1 MLVKT
6 LLTQDGNRKL
16 TNNRLFIIFT
26 VFCMLF
32 LNALPLSAVSQ
43 LNIGFIYVGPIGD
56 VGWTYSHEKSRLK
69 LIKDYSDIN
78 TVEVPMVDGK
88 NAEKVM
94 RNLISRGINVI
105 FATSYD
111 HGIGITAIAKEFP
124 DVQFFY
130 CAGHSKEPNVTNYF
144 GRMYEGSYLVG
155 ATAASISKTGTLG
168 YIGPKSIPETKR
180 IFNAFVLGARKIN
193 PEIKIKL
200 VWTGDWYAPAI
211 SNSMATKLFKS
222 GADVIFN
229 GGDSA
234 APFQV
239 ALDKKK
245 FAVGYYVN
253 VTKFAPDY
261 IAASSAWNWS
271 VFYDEIIPKL
281 QSNSWKKKDLW
292 WGIKQKAVVLEL
304 SDRAVSLTIRKEI
317 RQIETDLES
326 GDITIFKGPITDCFG
341 KKQLKDKIVATDK
354 DLLEMDWLLIEP
366 ESYSNVP

>member
-1 MLVKT
+1 M
-6 LLTQDGNRKL
+6 
-16 TNNRLFIIFT
+16 TNNGRAIIIT
-26 VFCMLF
+26 VFCILF
-32 LNALPLSAVSQ
+32 LNALPLAASSQ
-43 LNIGFIYVGPIGD
+43 LNVGFIYVGPIGD
-56 VGWTYSHEKSRLK
+56 VGWTYSHEQSRLK
-69 LIKDYSDIN
+69 LIKDYPYVKTI
-78 TVEVPMVDGK
+78 EVPMVDEK

-94 RNLISRGINVI
+94 RNLIDRGINVI

-111 HGIGITAIAKEFP
+111 HGPGIAAIAKEFP

-144 GRMYEGSYLVG
+144 GRMYEGTYLVG
-155 ATAASISKTGTLG
+155 ATAASISKTGTIG

-200 VWTGDWYAPAI
+200 VWTGDWYAPTI
-211 SNSMATKLFKS
+211 SSSMATQLIEN

-239 ALDKKK
+239 ALDNKKY
-245 FAVGYYVN
+245 AVGYYVN

-261 IAASSAWNWS
+261 VAASSAWNWS

-281 QSNSWKKKDLW
+281 QNKSWEKKDLW
-292 WGIKQKAVVLEL
+292 WGVKQKAVVLEL
-304 SDRAVSLTIRKEI
+304 SDQAVPLTVKKLI
-317 RQIETDLES
+317 RQMEADLKS
-326 GDITIFKGPITDCFG
+326 GNITVFKGPLNDYSG
-341 KKQLKDKIVATDK
+341 KQQLRDNSVATDEY
-354 DLLEMDWLLIEP
+354 LLEMDWLLIEP
-366 ESYSNVP
+366 ESYSNVRP